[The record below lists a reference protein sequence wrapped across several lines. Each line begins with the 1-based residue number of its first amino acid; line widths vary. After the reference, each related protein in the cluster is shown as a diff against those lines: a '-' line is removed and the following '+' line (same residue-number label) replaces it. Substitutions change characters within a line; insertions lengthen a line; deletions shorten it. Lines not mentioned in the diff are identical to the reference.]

1 MSFKKNL
8 LKKIEINR
16 MADKI
21 LNSIGPPE
29 SGRKVDK
36 ETMRR
41 LLEMSDYQY
50 RRQRDLDLFITE
62 DDTGMEKIFVLDNDL
77 PIYKTTVED
86 VALRKSPTVK
96 EIINIKNIIKIMKD
110 DDVVVSKKEASLRTV
125 QQECIDQL
133 DLTFE
138 ISDLEEIEKDGSISL
153 DRDYT
158 DGVLESLSLFAEL
171 LGYSLAPKAFKIS
184 HHHILGSLSKKETG
198 EQLFGPV
205 VIYSMI
211 HNTLRLID
219 EQIGSYDKAKIE
231 HMHRIASGKEEA
243 SIEGYKAFQFLKE
256 KAAKQIR

>member
-1 MSFKKNL
+1 
-8 LKKIEINR
+8 
-16 MADKI
+16 MAQKV

-50 RRQRDLDLFITE
+50 RRQRDLDLFITK
-62 DDTGMEKIFVLDNDL
+62 DDTGMEKILVLDNEL
-77 PIYKTTVED
+77 AIYRTTPED
-86 VALRKSPTVK
+86 VALRKSPRVK
-96 EIINIKNIIKIMKD
+96 EIMNIRNIFKIMNDK
-110 DDVVVSKKEASLRTV
+110 DVVVSKREASLDTI
-125 QQECIDQL
+125 QQECIDML
-133 DLTFE
+133 DLSFDIT
-138 ISDLEEIEKDGSISL
+138 DLEEIEKNGSISL

-198 EQLFGPV
+198 ELLFGPM

-231 HMHRIASGKEEA
+231 HMHRIASEKEEA

-256 KAAKQIR
+256 EAAKQIR